1 MTRENTVT
9 VTEPAAVTTQTA
21 APPTLDRDP
30 ETRLRALFDL
40 GTMRL
45 LAPRDDSGVLAARG
59 LIDGTPAVS
68 FASDA
73 TKMGGAMG
81 TEGCEQIV
89 DSIDLAVRERIPVIG
104 LWHSGGAR
112 LAEGVVALDAVG
124 QVFAAMVRA
133 SGRVPQISVVL
144 GPAAGGAAYGPALT
158 DIVVMSK
165 GGRIFV
171 TGPEVVRSVTGEQ
184 VDMERLGGVEPH
196 GRRSGVVHV
205 TTDTDAEAIEKARDL
220 ASLLGHQGRLSPAD
234 VPVGTPDE
242 DLASVLPEQ
251 VNRAYDVKP
260 LIHKLL
266 DEAPD
271 SDRGNFVELHA
282 KWAPNMVTALGRF
295 AGRTVGVM
303 ANNPLR
309 LGGCL
314 DSISAEKA
322 ARFVR
327 MCDALGVPLVVVVD
341 VPGYLPGVGQE
352 WDGVVRRGAKLLHA
366 FAEAVVPRVTLVTRK
381 VYGGAYIAMNS
392 RSLGATAV
400 FAWPTAEVAVMGAA
414 AAVNI
419 LHRKKLAAAAPEER
433 DALRAELVAEHERLA
448 GGVNRALEIG
458 VVDEVIKPTE
468 TRRRIAEA
476 LAAAPAA
483 RGAHG
488 NIPL

>member
-1 MTRENTVT
+1 MTTTPVADE
-9 VTEPAAVTTQTA
+9 AAV
-21 APPTLDRDP
+21 DHRDP
-30 ETRLRALFDL
+30 EVRLRTLFDQ
-40 GTMRL
+40 GTLRL
-45 LAPRDDSGVLAARG
+45 LSPADDSGALAARG
-59 LIDGTPAVS
+59 LVDGTPVIAY
-68 FASDA
+68 A
-73 TKMGGAMG
+73 TDGTRMGGALG
-81 TEGCEQIV
+81 TEGCRHIV
-89 DSIDLAVRERIPVIG
+89 DSIDTAVRERVPVIG

-112 LAEGVVALDAVG
+112 LHEGVVALDGIG

-158 DIVVMSK
+158 DIVVMSD

-184 VDMERLGGVEPH
+184 VDMERLGGPEPH

-205 TTDTDAEAIEKARDL
+205 TTKDEGAAMDTARRL
-220 ASLLGHQGRLSPAD
+220 AAMLGHQGRLSPAD
-234 VPVGTPDE
+234 VTDGT
-242 DLASVLPEQ
+242 DLSALLPAEA
-251 VNRAYDVKP
+251 NRAYDVKP
-260 LIHKLL
+260 LVKALL
-266 DEAPD
+266 DEP
-271 SDRGNFVELHA
+271 GVELHA
-282 KWAPNMVTALGRF
+282 KWAPNVVTTLGRF
-295 AGRTVGVM
+295 AGRTVGVI

-314 DSISAEKA
+314 DAASAEKA

-327 MCDALGVPLVVVVD
+327 MCDSLGVPLIVLVD

-381 VYGGAYIAMNS
+381 NYGGAYITMNS
-392 RSLGATAV
+392 RALGATAV
-400 FAWPTAEVAVMGAA
+400 YAWPTAEIAVMGAA

-419 LHRKKLAAAAPEER
+419 LHRKKLAATPADQRE
-433 DALRAELVAEHERLA
+433 ALRAQLIEEQSRTA

-458 VVDEVIKPTE
+458 VVDDVIQPTE

>member
-1 MTRENTVT
+1 VT
-9 VTEPAAVTTQTA
+9 ITADTTDEAAV
-21 APPTLDRDP
+21 DYRDP
-30 ETRLRALFDL
+30 EVRLKALFDR
-40 GTMRL
+40 GSVRTISG
-45 LAPRDDSGVLAARG
+45 RDDSGVFSARG
-59 LIDGTPAVS
+59 HIDGTPVIA
-68 FASDA
+68 FATDA
-73 TKMGGAMG
+73 TRMGGAMG
-81 TEGCEQIV
+81 TEGCQHIV
-89 DSIDLAVRERIPVIG
+89 EAIDLAVRERVPVVG
-104 LWHSGGAR
+104 VWHSGGAR

-133 SGRVPQISVVL
+133 SGRVPQLSVVL

-158 DIVVMSK
+158 DIVIMGG

-184 VDMERLGGVEPH
+184 VDMERLGGPEPH

-205 TTDTDAEAIEKARDL
+205 TTKDDASALASARTLAALLGRQGRISPADTGEPGKGRDL
-220 ASLLGHQGRLSPAD
+220 AALMPA
-234 VPVGTPDE
+234 E
-242 DLASVLPEQ
+242 A
-251 VNRAYDVKP
+251 NRAYDVKP
-260 LIHKLL
+260 VVSALL
-266 DEAPD
+266 DEP
-271 SDRGNFVELHA
+271 GVELHA
-282 KWAPNMVTALGRF
+282 KWSPNIVTTLGRF
-295 AGRTVGVM
+295 AGRTVGVI

-314 DSISAEKA
+314 DSSSAEKA

-327 MCDALGVPLVVVVD
+327 MCDSLGVPLVVLVD
-341 VPGYLPGVGQE
+341 VPGYLPGLGQE

-381 VYGGAYIAMNS
+381 AYGGAYIAMNS

-400 FAWPTAEVAVMGAA
+400 YAWPNAEVAVMGAS

-419 LHRKKLAAAAPEER
+419 LHRKKLAAASSEQREE
-433 DALRAELVAEHERLA
+433 LRAQLIQEQMHEA

-458 VVDEVIKPTE
+458 VVDAVITPVE

>member
-1 MTRENTVT
+1 LE
-9 VTEPAAVTTQTA
+9 AFVTTTSVSADQSTV
-21 APPTLDRDP
+21 DYRDP
-30 ETRLRALFDL
+30 EVRLRALFDAGSL
-40 GTMRL
+40 RL
-45 LAPRDDSGVLAARG
+45 AATRDDSGVLWARG
-59 LIDGTPAVS
+59 EVDGTPAIAYVT
-68 FASDA
+68 DA
-73 TKMGGAMG
+73 TRMGGAMG
-81 TEGCEQIV
+81 IEGCQHVV
-89 DSIDLAVRERIPVIG
+89 DATDTAVRERVPVLG
-104 LWHSGGAR
+104 LWHCGGAR
-112 LAEGVVALDAVG
+112 LAEGAVALDGVG

-158 DIVVMSK
+158 DIVIMS
-165 GGRIFV
+165 GAGRIFV

-184 VDMERLGGVEPH
+184 VDMERLGGPEPH

-205 TTDTDAEAIEKARDL
+205 TTKDEESALAEARKL
-220 ASLLGHQGRLSPAD
+220 AALLGHQGRLTPAD
-234 VPVGTPDE
+234 IPATAEEGH
-242 DLASVLPEQ
+242 DLAALMPAEA
-251 VNRAYDVKP
+251 NRAYDVKP
-260 LIHKLL
+260 VVKALL
-266 DEAPD
+266 DAP
-271 SDRGNFVELHA
+271 GVELHA
-282 KWAPNMVTALGRF
+282 KWAPNIVTTLGRF
-295 AGRTVGVM
+295 AGRTVGVI

-314 DSISAEKA
+314 DASSAEKA

-327 MCDALGVPLVVVVD
+327 MCDSLGVPLIVLVD
-341 VPGYLPGVGQE
+341 VPGYLPGLGQE

-366 FAEAVVPRVTLVTRK
+366 FAEAVVPRVTCVTRK
-381 VYGGAYIAMNS
+381 AYGGAYIAMNS

-400 FAWPTAEVAVMGAA
+400 FAWPNVEIAVMGAS

-419 LHRKKLAAAAPEER
+419 LHRKKLAAAPHEER
-433 DALRAELVAEHERLA
+433 ETLRAQLIEEQTQVA

-458 VVDEVIKPTE
+458 VVDDVIKPSE

>member
-1 MTRENTVT
+1 VT
-9 VTEPAAVTTQTA
+9 ATPVTADESAV
-21 APPTLDRDP
+21 DFRDP
-30 ETRLRALFDL
+30 EVRLRALFDQ

-45 LAPRDDSGVLAARG
+45 LVQRDDSGALSARG
-59 LIDGTPAVS
+59 LIDGTPAVA
-68 FASDA
+68 FATDG
-73 TKMGGAMG
+73 TRMGGALG
-81 TEGCEQIV
+81 TEGCRHIV
-89 DSIDLAVRERIPVIG
+89 DSIDTAVRERVPVVG

-112 LAEGVVALDAVG
+112 LHEGVVALDAVG

-158 DIVVMSK
+158 DIVIM
-165 GGRIFV
+165 GGDGRIFV

-184 VDMERLGGVEPH
+184 VDMERLGGPEPH

-205 TTDTDAEAIEKARDL
+205 TTKDDDAAL
-220 ASLLGHQGRLSPAD
+220 ACGRQLAALLGHQGRLSPAD
-234 VPVGTPDE
+234 VADGI
-242 DLASVLPEQ
+242 DLAALLPAEA
-251 VNRAYDVKP
+251 NRAYDVKP
-260 LIHKLL
+260 LVKALL
-266 DEAPD
+266 DEP
-271 SDRGNFVELHA
+271 GVELHA
-282 KWAPNMVTALGRF
+282 KWAPNVVTTLGRF
-295 AGRTVGVM
+295 AGRTVGVI

-314 DSISAEKA
+314 DAASAEKA

-327 MCDALGVPLVVVVD
+327 MCDSLGVPLVVLVD

-381 VYGGAYIAMNS
+381 AYGGAYIAMNS

-400 FAWPTAEVAVMGAA
+400 YAWPSAEIAVMGAA

-419 LHRKKLAAAAPEER
+419 LQRKKLAATPADQREAM
-433 DALRAELVAEHERLA
+433 RAQLIDEQSRTA
-448 GGVNRALEIG
+448 GGVGRALEIG
-458 VVDEVIKPTE
+458 VVDDVIQPTE

-476 LAAAPAA
+476 LAGAPAA